1 MDLVLIGL
9 YSILMLLHGCGIL
22 YNLYAISLSEVI
34 ALHKIQVFLLLIA
47 LMPVAA
53 TDIIIVSC
61 SSTLSLDDFSGL
73 INSFDIFAILSYH
86 VFFTN
91 FTLGKLGQITKGL
104 GSTFYPNFVSA
115 LVVKAFCQPVIGFV
129 GLSLINLSSLHYT
142 SFFICCF
149 HAIGLIIVS
158 VFIVTLQQRLDKS
171 NVFNYRRITPT
182 TLETDAAITS
192 AIASKSTGVDR
203 GLQHI
208 NKYMKSLLTKTVVN
222 TILSAVLLGIF
233 HNGSAS
239 SGYYI
244 SLSWKFTMGL
254 SGILATKSTVDFHQ
268 ARMAFSSKV

>member
-1 MDLVLIGL
+1 MDFTLTFFYGL
-9 YSILMLLHGCGIL
+9 FIILHGCGIL
-22 YNLYAISLSEVI
+22 YNIYAISLSEVLT
-34 ALHKIQVFLLLIA
+34 LHKIQVFLLLIS
-47 LMPVAA
+47 LMPVLA
-53 TDIIIVSC
+53 TDVIIVSC
-61 SSTLSLDDFSGL
+61 SSGSSLERFDGL

-91 FTLGKLGQITKGL
+91 FTLGKLGQITKGF
-104 GSTFYPNFVSA
+104 GSSFYPKFISA
-115 LVVKAFCQPVIGFV
+115 LVVKAFCQPVIGLV
-129 GLSLINLSSLHYT
+129 GLSLINLSSLNYT
-142 SFFICCF
+142 SFFICCY
-149 HAIGLIIVS
+149 HAVGLMTLS
-158 VFIVTLQQRLDKS
+158 VFLVTLQRRLDKA
-171 NVFNYRRITPT
+171 NVFNYRRVTPT
-182 TLETDAAITS
+182 KLDIEEA
-192 AIASKSTGVDR
+192 ASKPSTPTGVDR

-222 TILSAVLLGIF
+222 TILSAILLGVF